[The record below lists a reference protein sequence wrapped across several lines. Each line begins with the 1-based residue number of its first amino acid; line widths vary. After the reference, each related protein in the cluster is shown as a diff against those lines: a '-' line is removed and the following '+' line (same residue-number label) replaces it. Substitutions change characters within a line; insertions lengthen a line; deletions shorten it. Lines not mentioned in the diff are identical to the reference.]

1 MRNNFT
7 PEEIK
12 EVEELIKVMNKE
24 QLSSHFKIRPYVLDK
39 FREIQPELEEAF
51 QRGLAV
57 RKGKKHVVAM
67 RNNFTP
73 EEIKEVEELI
83 KVMNK
88 EQLSSHFKIKKYVFD
103 RFRQI
108 QPELE
113 EAFQRGLA
121 GRKGKNNFERKKRK
135 IFDEPMPTPIPK
147 LKYTLTLSEN
157 DAWAKFKKEFDEKK
171 KKRSIKELSYDRYE
185 F

>member
-12 EVEELIKVMNKE
+12 EVEELIKVMNK
-24 QLSSHFKIRPYVLDK
+24 Y
-39 FREIQPELEEAF
+39 
-51 QRGLAV
+51 
-57 RKGKKHVVAM
+57 
-67 RNNFTP
+67 
-73 EEIKEVEELI
+73 
-83 KVMNK
+83 
-88 EQLSSHFKIKKYVFD
+88 QLSSHFKIKEHVFD

-121 GRKGKNNFERKKRK
+121 GRKCRRYLGRKKEK
-135 IFDEPMPTPIPK
+135 IFNEPIPK
-147 LKYTLTLSEN
+147 LEYTVTLSQD

-171 KKRSIKELSYDRYE
+171 KKRSIKELRYDRYD

>member
-12 EVEELIKVMNKE
+12 EVEELLKVMNKE

-51 QRGLAV
+51 QRGL
-57 RKGKKHVVAM
+57 K
-67 RNNFTP
+67 
-73 EEIKEVEELI
+73 
-83 KVMNK
+83 
-88 EQLSSHFKIKKYVFD
+88 
-103 RFRQI
+103 
-108 QPELE
+108 
-113 EAFQRGLA
+113 
-121 GRKGKNNFERKKRK
+121 GRKNSSFGRKKRK
-135 IFDEPMPTPIPK
+135 IFDEPITTPIPK
-147 LKYTLTLSEN
+147 LKHTLTLSED